1 MDIAGSIKA
10 ADEQTCRAV
19 LENLL
24 TQYMSPAFS
33 ALPKKEIDLVV
44 LNALE
49 QLGYVSADPT
59 LYEVVQ
65 RLRVTRAK
73 ARNLLYDRE
82 LRRIDAQ
89 QLDEKVREALK
100 NPVVQKQGDLF
111 VLEIENPLVADHLRA
126 KVQQLGHASDGSFS
140 PSLVKLT
147 IDAVTAIIA
156 DCLTVADQEKVR
168 KALIKAGAPDKTIK
182 GVLKATLK
190 QAGKKIAQDAGE
202 GVAENVSDYMA
213 PLIDGASGKI
223 SQAFNG
229 MFSRDDSEQ

>member
-1 MDIAGSIKA
+1 MNIAGAIKA
-10 ADEQTCRAV
+10 ADEKTCRAV

-24 TQYMSPAFS
+24 TRYMSPAFS
-33 ALPKKEIDLVV
+33 ALPKQEIDLVV
-44 LNALE
+44 LNGLE
-49 QLGYVSADPT
+49 QLGYVSAYPT

-111 VLEIENPLVADHLRA
+111 LLQIENPLVAD
-126 KVQQLGHASDGSFS
+126 
-140 PSLVKLT
+140 
-147 IDAVTAIIA
+147 
-156 DCLTVADQEKVR
+156 CLTKADQEKVR

-182 GVLKATLK
+182 GVLKAALK
-190 QAGKKIAQDAGE
+190 QAGKKVAQDAGE
-202 GVAENVSDYMA
+202 GVVENVSEYMA
-213 PLIDGASGKI
+213 PLVDGASGKI
-223 SQAFNG
+223 SKAFAG
-229 MFSRDDSEQ
+229 MFSSSAMDE

>member
-1 MDIAGSIKA
+1 MDISAAIKA
-10 ADEQTCRAV
+10 ADEKTCRAV
-19 LENLL
+19 LEEVLK
-24 TQYMSPAFS
+24 QYMSPAFS

-49 QLGYVSADPT
+49 RLGYVSSDPT

-82 LRRIDAQ
+82 LRRIDAD
-89 QLDEKVREALK
+89 QLDQKVRDALK
-100 NPVVQKQGDLF
+100 NPLVQKQGELF

-147 IDAVTAIIA
+147 IDAVTALIA
-156 DCLTVADQEKVR
+156 DCLTEADQEKVR
-168 KALIKAGAPDKTIK
+168 KALIKAGAPDKSIK
-182 GVLKATLK
+182 GVIKAALK
-190 QAGKKIAQDAGE
+190 QAGKKIAQNAGE
-202 GVAENVSDYMA
+202 GVVENVSEYMA

-223 SQAFNG
+223 SKAFAG
-229 MFSRDDSEQ
+229 MFSSSPVDE